1 MSVVAATDSEP
12 SKDALGMLNLW
23 QACGLSKVIEHAE
36 GLEPILMYLGNSP
49 RQKLTD
55 GFFLNRRLS
64 YFKLL
69 QAGLSQSARQNLT
82 KGDAQSCM
90 WLYRYFAPETRLQL
104 IRSSMRSLE
113 EEVAY
118 KPSIY
123 CPDHS
128 TFKTHN
134 SKWDKHCTLLA
145 LEGFPTELSYSSVR
159 AIHWLT
165 SYETLSVQFS
175 NLPILNKMRRS
186 LLKLGNQGHI
196 NFLRVGGRPIRN
208 LKPKT
213 AGARKYMSLSG
224 LDRIALM
231 RHHAYCT
238 HGSL

>member
-1 MSVVAATDSEP
+1 MNVLAATDSEL
-12 SKDALGMLNLW
+12 SKDAWEMLNLW

-36 GLEPILMYLGNSP
+36 GLEPVLMYLRNSP

-55 GFFLNRRLS
+55 GFCLNRRMS
-64 YFKLL
+64 YFELL
-69 QAGLSQSARQNLT
+69 QAGLSRSARQNLA

-90 WLYRYFAPETRLQL
+90 WLYRYFAPEMRLQL
-104 IRSSMRSLE
+104 IRSSMLSLE
-113 EEVAY
+113 ADVAY

-128 TFKTHN
+128 NFKTHN
-134 SKWDKHCTLLA
+134 ATWDKYCTLLA
-145 LEGFPTELSYSSVR
+145 LEGFPTELSYSSIR
-159 AIHWLT
+159 ATHWLT
-165 SYETLSVQFS
+165 SYETLSLKFP
-175 NLPILNKMRRS
+175 NLPILDKMRRS

-196 NFLRVGGRPIRN
+196 DFLRVGGRPIQN

-213 AGARKYMSLSG
+213 AGARKYMSLIG